1 MKLNQ
6 ALKMALASI
15 LTNKMRSFLTMLG
28 IIVGVMAVTLL
39 ISIVQGATNSIT
51 EQLSSLGGG
60 NLTCVVKKASPR
72 LTLEEVTALEEE
84 DCIGR
89 VCASIQGDVTVKAA
103 GNQYDAVLY
112 GVTEHYMDINS
123 IQIEQGRGILE
134 MDNEYRLNI
143 CVLGVEVA
151 KKLFGHTDVVG
162 ENVRIN
168 GLDYR
173 IVGILKETG
182 ANNMDGTD
190 TQVYIPFLN
199 AQRLSGQSGVSS
211 FSVSAASEEQ
221 LEEAESYVNDFLKDK
236 FGKDGYMVMNMGS
249 IVDMIKQI
257 YDTLS
262 YMLGGIAGISLLVG
276 GIGIM
281 NIMLVSVTER
291 TREIGIRKAIGAQK
305 ADITVQFLIESV
317 VLSMM
322 GGLIGMMVSGGILGV
337 VNLFATDYH
346 FAITVPVAL
355 VAVLFSAGVG
365 IIFGI
370 YPANKAAKLKPIDAL
385 RFE

>member
-1 MKLNQ
+1 
-6 ALKMALASI
+6 
-15 LTNKMRSFLTMLG
+15 
-28 IIVGVMAVTLL
+28 
-39 ISIVQGATNSIT
+39 
-51 EQLSSLGGG
+51 
-60 NLTCVVKKASPR
+60 
-72 LTLEEVTALEEE
+72 
-84 DCIGR
+84 
-89 VCASIQGDVTVKAA
+89 
-103 GNQYDAVLY
+103 
-112 GVTEHYMDINS
+112 
-123 IQIEQGRGILE
+123 
-134 MDNEYRLNI
+134 MDNEYRLNT
-143 CVLGVEVA
+143 CALGPEVA

-182 ANNMDGTD
+182 ANNIDGTD

-199 AQRLSGQSGVSS
+199 AQRLSGQTGVSS

-221 LEEAESYVNDFLKDK
+221 MEEAESYVNDFLKDK
-236 FGKDGYMVMNMGS
+236 FGKDGYAVMNMGS

-305 ADITVQFLIESV
+305 ADITVQFLIESM
-317 VLSMM
+317 VLSML
-322 GGLIGMMVSGGILGV
+322 GGLIGMIVSGGILGV
-337 VNLFATDYH
+337 VNLFAADYH
-346 FAITVPVAL
+346 FAITAPVAL